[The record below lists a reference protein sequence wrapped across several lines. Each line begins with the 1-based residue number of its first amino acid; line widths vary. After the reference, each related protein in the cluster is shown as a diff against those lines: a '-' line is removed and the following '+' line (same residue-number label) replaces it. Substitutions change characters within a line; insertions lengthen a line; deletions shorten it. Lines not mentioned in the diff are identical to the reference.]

1 MYLNTEPL
9 FYDKHYNPN
18 SGRFLSEDPIGFA
31 GRDFNLYRYVGNNP
45 NFKIDPTG
53 QNALVGVVG
62 ACIAVQSKCQ
72 QKKKDDPFK
81 KQNFL

>member
-1 MYLNTEPL
+1 MEILTCT
-9 FYDKHYNPN
+9 
-18 SGRFLSEDPIGFA
+18 
-31 GRDFNLYRYVGNNP
+31 
-45 NFKIDPTG
+45 DPTG

-62 ACIAVQSKCQ
+62 ACIAIGATYVIVDFGASVAVQSKCQ